1 MAAEADLQPVITRW
15 GHAWRIAFVL
25 ATSAVVGVG
34 VATDG
39 GFDGRAWLIAVD
51 IALGVAGF
59 VVMLF
64 RRRHAFPV
72 AIVTS
77 ALTAVSATAG
87 GPAALAMISLATR
100 RNLRAVAVAAVVNL
114 VAATTYVIVLSRHD
128 RSDVDEL
135 VGIVVPVA
143 AMVGWG
149 LFIGSNRELLGNLH
163 QRAERAEAEQELR
176 AAEARA
182 KERTRIARE
191 MHDVVAHRISQVSMR
206 AGALAFRDDLSA
218 ERVRAE
224 SEVIRDAAN
233 EALRELRSVLRV
245 LRDPASGAPVEQPQ
259 PTYADIAGLV
269 ADARRG
275 GAHIELEQS
284 VTVRVPNETGR
295 TLYRIVQEGITNAS
309 KHAPGAR
316 LRIRL
321 ADDAGGVALTMANR
335 LGLGAASTPGA
346 GLGLVG
352 ISERVAVAGG
362 WFERDQL
369 DGQFTVRAWLPC
381 PV

>member
-25 ATSAVVGVG
+25 ATSAVVWIGVK
-34 VATDG
+34 VDG
-39 GFDGRAWLIAVD
+39 GYDDRAWLIAVD
-51 IALGVAGF
+51 LALGVAGF

-64 RRRHAFPV
+64 RRRHPFPTAV
-72 AIVTS
+72 ATS
-77 ALTAVSATAG
+77 AMTALSATAG

-100 RNLRAVAVAAVVNL
+100 RNLRSVAVAAAVN
-114 VAATTYVIVLSRHD
+114 VAAATTYVIAVSRHD
-128 RSDVDEL
+128 TSDVDEL
-135 VGIVVPVA
+135 LGIVVPVA

-149 LFIGSNRELLGNLH
+149 LYIGSNRELLWSLR
-163 QRAERAEAEQELR
+163 QRAERVEAEQELR

-182 KERTRIARE
+182 NERTRIARE

-206 AGALAFRDDLSA
+206 AGALSFRDDLSA
-218 ERVRAE
+218 EQMRAE
-224 SEVIRDAAN
+224 SEVIRDTAN
-233 EALRELRSVLRV
+233 EAMRELRSVLRV
-245 LRDPASGAPVEQPQ
+245 LRDPASGAPTEQPQ
-259 PTYADIAGLV
+259 PAYADIAGLV

-284 VTVRVPNETGR
+284 VTAPIPNETGR

-309 KHAPGAR
+309 RHAPGAR

-335 LGLGAASTPGA
+335 LGSGGAPTSGS

-362 WFERDQL
+362 WFECDNG
-369 DGQFTVRAWLPC
+369 DGQFTVRAWLPR
-381 PV
+381 PA